1 IMEQHYDLL
10 KALVDKK
17 PEEARFQTGLHLH
30 MMLKEQ
36 ETVTQRY
43 PEYFQ
48 Q

>member
-1 IMEQHYDLL
+1 
-10 KALVDKK
+10 
-17 PEEARFQTGLHLH
+17 GLHLH